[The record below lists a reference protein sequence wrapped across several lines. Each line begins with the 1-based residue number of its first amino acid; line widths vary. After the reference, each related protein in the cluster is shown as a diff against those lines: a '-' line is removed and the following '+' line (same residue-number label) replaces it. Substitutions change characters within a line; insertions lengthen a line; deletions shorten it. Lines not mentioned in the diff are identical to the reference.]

1 MSGGRGGPE
10 RGERARAGRGTCD
23 VRTRICA
30 AFRPD
35 GTRASGRSRSGGRT
49 ASVPTIERYGTKD
62 CRDTRVEVRAGY
74 RLPPNSGPGP
84 IAKINLYRGREL
96 CTAASGVRDR
106 VASESVRHEYLMSR

>member
-1 MSGGRGGPE
+1 M
-10 RGERARAGRGTCD
+10 
-23 VRTRICA
+23 TR
-30 AFRPD
+30 
-35 GTRASGRSRSGGRT
+35 
-49 ASVPTIERYGTKD
+49 
-62 CRDTRVEVRAGY
+62 EVRAGY